1 MADLC
6 MRGLAP
12 SVGAPEASPGSDVLT
27 LPLHPANADYLR
39 KVNRAVCVWITL
51 RPLSVKVIG
60 SGLCSQAYCCRI
72 VCMVRRRPHT
82 KHLRRSQPSTIG
94 SPVRKRRA
102 VGARTPDVRKWQTRL
117 VMALG
122 LDSKVTLV
130 ARLVRPLS
138 PLASSGSGLATSWGS
153 SLVPCRPSFW
163 EKAGRGASPRHVRG
177 GNWGHARPVQT
188 QMALSSRI
196 TSSHD
201 VIQTQAAAAKKARRS
216 SASAT
221 MTRTRSTRLRRLT
234 SLITPPRG
242 WSGAPAQLPSA
253 GLPAPQLPACRDDCA
268 IRLRLRE
275 RSSDRRA
282 AWACCATSKSGTTP
296 TTPPRPERR
305 TAGPSLTRIP
315 VLVEARCRVDGLPAP
330 GAGGPPGESASPGP
344 FVERDRRLHG
354 LLRSRCVRDR
364 DTSNTR
370 RGHFRRE

>member
-1 MADLC
+1 
-6 MRGLAP
+6 
-12 SVGAPEASPGSDVLT
+12 VGT
-27 LPLHPANADYLR
+27 
-39 KVNRAVCVWITL
+39 
-51 RPLSVKVIG
+51 
-60 SGLCSQAYCCRI
+60 
-72 VCMVRRRPHT
+72 
-82 KHLRRSQPSTIG
+82 
-94 SPVRKRRA
+94 
-102 VGARTPDVRKWQTRL
+102 RTPDVRNWQTRL

-122 LDSKVTLV
+122 LGSKVALV

-163 EKAGRGASPRHVRG
+163 EEAGRGASPRHIRG

-221 MTRTRSTRLRRLT
+221 MTRTRSTRLRRMT
-234 SLITPPRG
+234 SLIRPPRG

-253 GLPAPQLPACRDDCA
+253 GLPAPQLPGCTGEYA
-268 IRLRLRE
+268 IRLRSRE
-275 RSSDRRA
+275 RSSDRQR
-282 AWACCATSKSGTTP
+282 AWACCATSMPGTTP

-305 TAGPSLTRIP
+305 MAGPSLTCIP
-315 VLVEARCRVDGLPAP
+315 VLFGARCRVSRHPAP

-344 FVERDRRLHG
+344 FVKRDRRLHG

-364 DTSNTR
+364 DTSNAH